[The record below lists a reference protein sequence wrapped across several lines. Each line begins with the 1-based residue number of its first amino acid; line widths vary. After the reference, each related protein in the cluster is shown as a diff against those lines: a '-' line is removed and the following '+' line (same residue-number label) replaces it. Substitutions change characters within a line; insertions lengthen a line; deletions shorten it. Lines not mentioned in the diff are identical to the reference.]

1 MITDHS
7 KQMSGGVVEYL
18 ENHKGFKLSEEDEAG
33 IRHVAQA
40 LSDSG
45 PDLRPSLVAM
55 QASRRWV
62 EKNRCLSP
70 EFSMFCWLIWPP
82 HRFPFPE
89 KGKVDA
95 VPLKWLALWEERTVP
110 FVPNF
115 GEVT

>member
-1 MITDHS
+1 
-7 KQMSGGVVEYL
+7 
-18 ENHKGFKLSEEDEAG
+18 
-33 IRHVAQA
+33 
-40 LSDSG
+40 
-45 PDLRPSLVAM
+45 
-55 QASRRWV
+55 
-62 EKNRCLSP
+62 
-70 EFSMFCWLIWPP
+70 MFCWLIWPP